1 MHSIPFYPDSV
12 PLTLEHGDLL
22 QPYLLKWRHGVSE
35 LSMASLYPFTKKRNY
50 TVSRYENTQGES
62 HFLFIGQQTQNE
74 VMEDYAF
81 LPGGYPGPYMVEK
94 LFSHIAEIN
103 TISEQSAPIW
113 KAEIEAN
120 HPKLIIGEDRDNAD
134 YLYERKS
141 LVDLVGQ
148 SLHKKLAHVLHFVED
163 HPDRVLIPAELAN
176 PHDMVQVLDGWAK
189 GRDVIEDYNATLL
202 AIEQLRNLNLK
213 GAVLYAGNTPVAF
226 TLGEYDG
233 CTRFIIHI
241 EKAIPDVRGVYQY
254 INRAFA
260 ASLPDSVKTVNREQ
274 DLGIPGLRQAKLT
287 YKPASFGMKY
297 RIRAQA

>member
-1 MHSIPFYPDSV
+1 
-12 PLTLEHGDLL
+12 
-22 QPYLLKWRHGVSE
+22 
-35 LSMASLYPFTKKRNY
+35 
-50 TVSRYENTQGES
+50 
-62 HFLFIGQQTQNE
+62 
-74 VMEDYAF
+74 
-81 LPGGYPGPYMVEK
+81 MVEK

-202 AIEQLRNLNLK
+202 AIEQLRNLNWVNMMGAPVLSSILK
-213 GAVLYAGNTPVAF
+213 KPFLTFGASTSISTGPSRRACP
-226 TLGEYDG
+226 TL
-233 CTRFIIHI
+233 
-241 EKAIPDVRGVYQY
+241 
-254 INRAFA
+254 
-260 ASLPDSVKTVNREQ
+260 S
-274 DLGIPGLRQAKLT
+274 
-287 YKPASFGMKY
+287 KP
-297 RIRAQA
+297 